1 MKQRSWQLPGL
12 LDLGNTLRF
21 VLPGSGAAPSAARH
35 GNRYMYAFAT
45 REGDASITLSVEGP
59 TLQATAIGPGAESAL
74 ADVER
79 LVGFDDDFAEFSA
92 ARGLLRDLDRRHRGL
107 RLGSTGR
114 VFEAL
119 MPTVLGQRV
128 TTDEATDSYRRLVRA
143 FGRSAPGGQG
153 LTVPPAAEVIANLQY
168 QDLHRFGVER
178 TRAQVLIEVARR
190 ASRLEEISAMSRS
203 DARRR
208 LSAVRGVG
216 PWTVALVMG
225 VAWGDRDAVP
235 VGDFHIPHLVS
246 WLLAGEPR
254 GTDDR
259 MEELLEPF
267 RPHRRRAVILLKL
280 SGRHAPRYGPRSPKG
295 TIGMS
300 RNND

>member
-1 MKQRSWQLPGL
+1 MKRRSWQLPGPF
-12 LDLGNTLRF
+12 DLGMTLRF
-21 VLPGSGAAPSAARH
+21 VLPGPGAESLAARS
-35 GNRYMYAFAT
+35 GNRYMYAVAT
-45 REGDASITLSVEGP
+45 GEGDASVILTVEGER
-59 TLQATAIGPGAESAL
+59 LHATAIGPGAEPAL

-79 LVGFDDDFAEFSA
+79 LVGFDDDFVEFSA
-92 ARGLLRDLDRRHRGL
+92 AGGLLRDLDRRYRGL

-114 VFEAL
+114 VFESL
-119 MPTVLGQRV
+119 LPIVLGQRV
-128 TTDEATDSYRRLVRA
+128 TTDEAAGSYRRLVRA
-143 FGRSAPGGQG
+143 YGRSAPGGHG

-168 QDLHRFGVER
+168 EDLHRFGVER
-178 TRAQVLIEVARR
+178 TRAQILIEAARR

-203 DARRR
+203 DARQR
-208 LSAVRGVG
+208 LGAVRGVG

-235 VGDFHIPHLVS
+235 RGDFHIPHMVS

-295 TIGMS
+295 TIGTAS
-300 RNND
+300 DH